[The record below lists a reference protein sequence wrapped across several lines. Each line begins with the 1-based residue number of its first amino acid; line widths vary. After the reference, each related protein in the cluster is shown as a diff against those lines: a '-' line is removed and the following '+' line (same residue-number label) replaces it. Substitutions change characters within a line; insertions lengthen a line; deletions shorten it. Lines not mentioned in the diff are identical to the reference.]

1 MKIYK
6 YTNWFKEIEIAELEC
21 EEKTKTYKAGKE
33 IIKKDEIDKLCSFN
47 RMYSFSKD
55 NLELYK
61 KLLIEDY
68 NKEIERLKKQIS
80 NYENIIESIKIS
92 GGK

>member
-21 EEKTKTYKAGKE
+21 EEKPKTYKAGNE
-33 IIKKDEIDKLCSFN
+33 IIKKDEIDKIGSFN
-47 RMYSFSKD
+47 KMYSFSKD